1 MNTEPDIGREELEV
15 VYRNRTYRFGKKMTV
30 ARLLQELDL
39 NPETVMV
46 AREGEL
52 VTKDQHVLPGDKVRV
67 LPVVSG
73 G

>member
-1 MNTEPDIGREELEV
+1 MNPERNAGLEELEV
-15 VYRNRTYRFGKKMTV
+15 VYRNRTYRFGRKMTV

-46 AREGEL
+46 AREGDL
-52 VTKDQHVLPGDKVRV
+52 VTKDQHLHPGDKVRV
-67 LPVVSG
+67 LHVVSG